1 MLTSSTDEAGYE
13 VRAGTVE
20 SRIPSIFYSERAYIK
35 TRSFI
40 AHALAHPIA
49 GFERDVETIY
59 LFGTAGGAGLLERAL
74 ASACRI
80 VRRSRAKRGPG
91 EQAEI
96 MRNGKVSAGATG
108 PLERQ
113 VTRLGEILLEREP
126 VRADRVVRMWQE
138 EEEEEEGEVSGPSAQ
153 G

>member
-1 MLTSSTDEAGYE
+1 MLTLSTDEAGYE

-40 AHALAHPIA
+40 AHALAQPVA

-59 LFGTAGGAGLLERAL
+59 LFGGAGGAGLLERAL
-74 ASACRI
+74 TSARRI
-80 VRRSRAKRGPG
+80 VRRSRTTRKPG
-91 EQAEI
+91 EQADI

-113 VTRLGEILLEREP
+113 VTRLAEILREREP
-126 VRADRVVRMWQE
+126 ARADRLTQMWQDE
-138 EEEEEEGEVSGPSAQ
+138 EEQESGLSAR